1 MERIL
6 DVKATFTGCNIKAG
20 KATMSFELDPECRH
34 LLGSLATMTGAQVYL
49 SIKDPQQVI
58 FVDQN
63 TGEVLN
69 EQAEGQT
76 TVDEV
81 LELPAAVVEDVKSN
95 DELPEDIS
103 IDDDPAWWE
112 NGDAA

>member
-34 LLGSLATMTGAQVYL
+34 LLGNLATMTGAQVFL

-63 TGEVLN
+63 TGEVLD
-69 EQAEGQT
+69 EQANGQSI
-76 TVDEV
+76 VDEV
-81 LELPAAVVEDVKSN
+81 LELSKAIVEGVESAE
-95 DELPEDIS
+95 ELPEDVS
-103 IDDDPAWWE
+103 IDDQAWWE
-112 NGDAA
+112 DSDAA

>member
-6 DVKATFTGCNIKAG
+6 DVKTTFTGCNIKAG
-20 KATMSFELDPECRH
+20 KVTMQFELDPECRH

-63 TGEVLN
+63 TGEVLD

-81 LELPAAVVEDVKSN
+81 LELPEAIVEDVEIA
-95 DELPEDIS
+95 DALPEDVS
-103 IDDDPAWWE
+103 IDNDPDWWE
-112 NGDAA
+112 SGDAA